1 MEDKVIKLGRYIK
14 VGDTA
19 FHSNPELLVDI
30 KVKAGYYVCW
40 AEDEDFGYG
49 WGVRTGRLSAYHN
62 KFLQRLEQGSTDYHY
77 EKFGYFGVDTGT
89 AGIWNENESAF
100 CWVDGEENLNAV
112 WCRSG
117 MGDGYYPVSVC
128 IEKNQVVG
136 IVIDFTFDEEE
147 EKKVEKDLAE

>member
-40 AEDEDFGYG
+40 TEDEDFGMF
-49 WGVRTGRLSAYHN
+49 GVRTGRLYAHHN
-62 KFLQRLEQGSTDYHY
+62 KFLERLEKGSTDYHY
-77 EKFGYFGVDTGT
+77 EQIGWFGVDTGT
-89 AGIWNENESAF
+89 AGIWNENESVF
-100 CWVDGEENLNAV
+100 DFEGEENLNAV

-117 MGDGYYPVSVC
+117 IGDGYYPVSVC

-136 IVIDFTFDEEE
+136 IAIDFTFDEEE
-147 EKKVEKDLAE
+147 EEEKVEKDLVE